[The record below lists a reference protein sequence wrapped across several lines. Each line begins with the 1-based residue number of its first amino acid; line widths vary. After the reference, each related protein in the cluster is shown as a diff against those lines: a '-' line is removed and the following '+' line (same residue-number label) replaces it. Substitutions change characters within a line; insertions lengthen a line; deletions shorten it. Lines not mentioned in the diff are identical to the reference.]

1 MKLFH
6 RLALFFQRLD
16 EQRIFE
22 DEGLR
27 FQLPKGLD
35 CRDLRGEFEG
45 ELLMAEME
53 KQREAALQA
62 YNESHTEIRFNY
74 EVPNWL
80 PLFDETLLS

>member
-22 DEGLR
+22 DEKLR

-35 CRDLRGEFEG
+35 CRDLRREFEG
-45 ELLMAEME
+45 ELLITEM
-53 KQREAALQA
+53 KVRRNDALTLYFIKRGQYAAAARLI
-62 YNESHTEIRFNY
+62 TG
-74 EVPNWL
+74 L
-80 PLFDETLLS
+80 TLI